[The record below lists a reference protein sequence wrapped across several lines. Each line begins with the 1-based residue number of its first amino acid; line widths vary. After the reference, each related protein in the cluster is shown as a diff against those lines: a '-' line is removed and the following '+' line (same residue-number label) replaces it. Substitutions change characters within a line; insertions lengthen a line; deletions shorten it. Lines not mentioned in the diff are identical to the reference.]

1 MSKLKENDRVRIVS
15 RPVTEQDRK
24 ANRYYEHMAGQ
35 TGTVAAVYGPE
46 EVAVRVDLDQMN
58 DGGRILGQ
66 QHLGHAVQRR
76 GLGRSGARIG
86 ACNQNRH
93 RTQRFHRGQGLGHL
107 VGRQLPVIHIGKKKN
122 GHLTALPLRLS

>member
-46 EVAVRVDLDQMN
+46 EVAVRVDLDQMSK
-58 DGGRILGQ
+58 
-66 QHLGHAVQRR
+66 V
-76 GLGRSGARIG
+76 AREVHKE
-86 ACNQNRH
+86 AAKRMMD
-93 RTQRFHRGQGLGHL
+93 RFLQATSEEQKGKLTEDEMNFSANYVLL
-107 VGRQLPVIHIGKKKN
+107 VRAEDLE
-122 GHLTALPLRLS
+122 RL